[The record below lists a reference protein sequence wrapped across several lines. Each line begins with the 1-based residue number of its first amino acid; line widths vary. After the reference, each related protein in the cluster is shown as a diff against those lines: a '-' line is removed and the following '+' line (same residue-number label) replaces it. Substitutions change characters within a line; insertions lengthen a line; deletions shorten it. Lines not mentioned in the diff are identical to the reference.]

1 MADVLPYLF
10 ELPIDILIFRVK
22 NRKMFLF
29 PQRTSSVRITSLLIG
44 STLLFATSVPAAQ
57 KFPKCCVW
65 RVTNAKAPFYLVGSI
80 HALSKS
86 DYPLPGPYEIA
97 LRDCKRF
104 LFEFDPNRHV
114 EFEKKFEAAGKYP
127 PGQDI
132 RSKIDPELLAWLR
145 QNISTVKPDNRRARR
160 EHVRNF
166 DSELSYKPW
175 WIAQHLVGP
184 ATYTKSSL
192 SHGLDNYFVDC
203 ATKERKEIAGLESVD
218 EHVAVM
224 GGLSDRDSEFIL
236 RDALDEP
243 RNAEK
248 EFSRMHKAWLKG
260 NTDALWA
267 GDSRLR
273 KQAPWIAARFVDNRN
288 IKWVPRIEAELKTG
302 KPTAI
307 VAGALHFAGPNSV
320 IKLLQ
325 KRGYKIEQL

>member
-1 MADVLPYLF
+1 M
-10 ELPIDILIFRVK
+10 
-22 NRKMFLF
+22 
-29 PQRTSSVRITSLLIG
+29 
-44 STLLFATSVPAAQ
+44 
-57 KFPKCCVW
+57 
-65 RVTNAKAPFYLVGSI
+65 TNAKAPFYLVGSI
-80 HALSKS
+80 HALSKK
-86 DYPLPGPYEIA
+86 DYPLPAPYEIA
-97 LRDCKRF
+97 LRNSRRF

-127 PGQDI
+127 RGQDI
-132 RSKIDPELLAWLR
+132 RSKVHPDLLVWLR
-145 QNISTVKPDNRRARR
+145 QNILTVEADHRQGKR
-160 EHVRNF
+160 EKATGF
-166 DSELSYKPW
+166 DSQLGYKPW

-184 ATYTKSSL
+184 ATYSKSSL
-192 SHGLDNYFVDC
+192 SHGLDNYFVDR
-203 ATKERKEIAGLESVD
+203 AAKERKEIAGLESVD

-248 EFSRMHKAWLKG
+248 EFSRMHKAWRKG
-260 NTDALWA
+260 DTDALWA

-288 IKWVPRIEAELKTG
+288 TKWVPRIEAELKSG

-320 IKLLQ
+320 IKLLE

>member
-1 MADVLPYLF
+1 LLF
-10 ELPIDILIFRVK
+10 FFVK
-22 NRKMFLF
+22 DREMLF
-29 PQRTSSVRITSLLIG
+29 SPRRTTCSWTISLLLG
-44 STLLFATSVPAAQ
+44 LALLFAVSAGAAQ
-57 KFPKCCVW
+57 RFPKCCVW

-80 HALSKS
+80 HALSKK
-86 DYPLPGPYEIA
+86 DYPLPAPYEIA
-97 LRDCKRF
+97 LSDSRRF

-127 PGQDI
+127 RGQDI
-132 RSKIDPELLAWLR
+132 RSKIDSGLLAWLR
-145 QNISTVKPDNRRARR
+145 QNVMPVEPDNRRARR
-160 EHVRNF
+160 ERGANF
-166 DSELSYKPW
+166 ESEFAYKPW

-192 SHGLDNYFVDC
+192 SHGLDNYFVDR
-203 ATKERKEIAGLESVD
+203 ATREKKEIAGLESVD

-236 RDALDEP
+236 RDTLDQP
-243 RNAEK
+243 RNADK
-248 EFSRMHKAWLKG
+248 EFSQMYKAWRKG

-267 GDSRLR
+267 GDSRMR

-288 IKWVPRIEAELKTG
+288 IKWIPRIEAELKTG

-307 VAGALHFAGPNSV
+307 VAGALHFSGPNGV
-320 IKLLQ
+320 IKLLE